1 MPARKEKNMLKT
13 HNKYRSLSLLLTLG
27 VVVGQLFPVLA
38 DDELPTVETI
48 PETEEFDSSGNLGT
62 DDNNGFG
69 EDFGDENPD
78 NDGFGLGSDDQEPP
92 EVPVTTPEPSA
103 PPVYNSGVNP
113 EPPAATEPGENDP
126 TEPVTD
132 PSEQQPQP
140 VTLTGN
146 AEDGK
151 IKVETTTTTTVLPA
165 DAFIQADLIKDEQ
178 RMAILDGLKDSKYSI
193 DGILPI
199 DIFFL
204 VKNPES
210 DTADPIPLPEES
222 TVDLKFSINKDLIH
236 SDKDIDWNS
245 VEVVKVT
252 TNDEG
257 KYEKKTLIENKDLK
271 LVELPVESEPVAPDT
286 DEDQNNEPTEDT
298 DTDSDPVQK
307 STPAQTTESGTVTK
321 ETVPENQDPAKPSAS
336 SNAERTAAPETTEET
351 TEFEQVEDA
360 DKVDPADVNAAH
372 PDKSPAEPSQAYQGT
387 VTLDG
392 ATQIALTW
400 KNKKSSIIDEIKD
413 SIGNTFGTLTEGIKD
428 IFDKLENADL
438 DLSFMDSSSN
448 KNDQD
453 NYGSDYD
460 SFVAP
465 DLKIDKADTKKPDT
479 VSSEPSTQ
487 GTDEEPAKESDK
499 VPFEKSIEGITVKAT
514 AAKGVLPEDA
524 EMRVSMITDEQS
536 AAYTNA
542 IEALDSSDAE
552 YDGVQVIDISFWDK
566 NETEIEPKDG
576 SVDIQMSFAKD
587 LIDKNTEAGS
597 IEIHHIDESQGV
609 KAAERVAV
617 EPTNISEKTD
627 SNEYEAEFPV
637 SSFSSFVI
645 TWKKNDSTK
654 MTITV
659 HRVDTQGREIAGSNQ
674 NIDVKD
680 EDNIT
685 LSNYGSLSAS
695 SIYDY
700 KYAEYRS
707 NDGAKKVNTINLK
720 KQTRS
725 EKYYA
730 VLSPGKEHVYPTDNQ
745 PLALDLYFIYEKK
758 AGVENDWEVNFD
770 VNGGSR
776 LTSSPM
782 QVTGK
787 YGSSITLPMYEEG
800 IREGYTFVGWATTH
814 NTQSRDEK
822 LTKTPGST
830 YIPRNG
836 ETITFYAVW
845 QPDEDIMQ
853 PHEKVAR
860 FFIQKEGKIPQEPSN
875 YAADQYSEEM
885 RVVDTIT
892 KSRWVVDVSAEQLIA
907 PQVQGYLK
915 INGDNG
921 EIITD
926 ESNANFYYIADN
938 LVSQGLKKFPTL
950 DQIKASRIDFNPSG
964 QFIYWYVQK
973 WQGNTENNYQYES
986 EGWHIDGV
994 ILDLTLLTV
1003 TYDRNCDD
1011 ASVLVPTGYQVR
1023 ENTTITVG
1031 SEKGHST
1038 VSPPV
1043 REGYTFKGWALKR
1056 NPEAGDQIYSSD
1068 SITPDEYKVM
1078 KNITFYAQWE
1088 INTTVLSVTKLIT
1101 GNAADLTEKFQFNVV
1116 IKDKNG
1122 EFYRLANSDSVNVKI
1137 ENEKYVFNLA
1147 NNETVT
1153 FVVPENGS
1161 CEIKEVDS
1169 KDYQVSNTVNNEDRK
1184 ETAER
1189 EINSINSTQHVVY
1202 TNKKQ
1207 IQIPTGLG
1215 DGNNHSLMIL
1225 FGAGLAAMLGLL
1237 AAKAYRRMNGI

>member
-78 NDGFGLGSDDQEPP
+78 NDDFGSGDQEPS
-92 EVPVTTPEPSA
+92 EIPVTTPEPSA
-103 PPVYNSGVNP
+103 PPVNNLGVNP
-113 EPPAATEPGENDP
+113 EPPAVTEPGENDP

-151 IKVETTTTTTVLPA
+151 IKVETTTTTAVLPA

-178 RMAILDGLKDSKYSI
+178 RTAILDGLKDSKYSI

-222 TVDLKFSINKDLIH
+222 TVDLKFSVNKDLIQ

-252 TNDEG
+252 KNDEG
-257 KYEKKTLIENKDLK
+257 KYEKKTLIESKDLK
-271 LVELPVESEPVAPDT
+271 LAELPVESEPAAPDT
-286 DEDQNNEPTEDT
+286 DTDQNTEPTEDT

-307 STPAQTTESGTVTK
+307 SEPVQTTESGTVAK
-321 ETVPENQDPAKPSAS
+321 ENVSENPDPAKSSAS
-336 SNAERTAAPETTEET
+336 SKTEGTAAPETTEET

-360 DKVDPADVNAAH
+360 DKVDPADINAAN

-428 IFDKLENADL
+428 IFDKLENTDL
-438 DLSFMDSSSN
+438 DFSFMNSSSN
-448 KNDQD
+448 KNEQD
-453 NYGSDYD
+453 NYGSDDDD

-479 VSSEPSTQ
+479 VASEPSAQ
-487 GTDEEPAKESDK
+487 GTDEEPAKESNT
-499 VPFEKSIEGITVKAT
+499 VSFEKSIKGITVKAT
-514 AAKGVLPEDA
+514 AARDVLPEDA
-524 EMRVSMITDEQS
+524 EMHVSIITDEQS
-536 AAYTNA
+536 TTYTDA
-542 IEALDSSDAE
+542 IDALDSSDAE
-552 YDGVQVIDISFWDK
+552 YDGLQVIDISFWDK
-566 NETEIEPKDG
+566 NGIEIEPKDG
-576 SVDIQMSFAKD
+576 SVDIRMSFAKALVD
-587 LIDKNTEAGS
+587 ENTGADS
-597 IEIHHIDESQGV
+597 IEIHHIDESGQEKV
-609 KAAERVAV
+609 AEKVAAA
-617 EPTNISEKTD
+617 PANITENTGSD
-627 SNEYEAEFPV
+627 EYEAGFSV
-637 SSFSSFVI
+637 SCFSSFVI
-645 TWKKNDSTK
+645 TWKKDDRTR
-654 MTITV
+654 MTITI
-659 HRVDTQGREIAGSNQ
+659 HRVDKDGREIVGSNQ
-674 NIDVKD
+674 TIDIEDKD
-680 EDNIT
+680 KIK
-685 LSNYGSLSAS
+685 LSNYSNLSES
-695 SIYDY
+695 SIYAY
-700 KYAEYRS
+700 SYAEYRS
-707 NDGAKKVNTINLK
+707 NNSSKRVDAIQLK
-720 KQTRS
+720 QSRGS
-725 EKYYA
+725 YCAELYQGNDSVA
-730 VLSPGKEHVYPTDNQ
+730 CVSQ
-745 PLALDLYFIYEKK
+745 APLALDLYFIYEKK

-770 VNGGSR
+770 VNGGSQ
-776 LTSSPM
+776 LTSSPT
-782 QVTGK
+782 QVIGK

-800 IREGYTFVGWATTH
+800 IREGYTFVGWASTQ
-814 NTQSRDEK
+814 NTQSRDEE

-845 QPDEDIMQ
+845 QPDEDKMGT
-853 PHEKVAR
+853 HEKVAR
-860 FFIQKEGKIPQEPSN
+860 FFIQREGKIPQEPSN
-875 YAADQYSEEM
+875 YAADQYSSEM

-892 KSRWVVDVSAEQLIA
+892 KSRWVVDVSAEQLIG

-926 ESNANFYYIADN
+926 ESNADFYYIADN

-950 DQIKASRIDFNPSG
+950 AQINASGISFNPSK

-973 WQGNTENNYQYES
+973 WQGNTENDYQDES

-994 ILDLTLLTV
+994 ILDLQLLTV

-1011 ASVLVPTGYQVR
+1011 TRVLVPTGYQVPK
-1023 ENTTITVG
+1023 NTTITVG
-1031 SEKGHST
+1031 AEKDHSA
-1038 VSPPV
+1038 VSSPV

-1056 NPEAGDQIYSSD
+1056 NPEAGDQIYSSN
-1068 SITPDEYKVM
+1068 SINPDKYEVT

-1101 GNAADLTEKFQFNVV
+1101 GNAADLTEKFTFNVV

-1122 EFYRLANSDSVNVKI
+1122 NFYNLANSDSVNVKI

-1161 CEIKEVDS
+1161 CEIQEVDQ
-1169 KDYQVSNTVNNEDRK
+1169 KDYQVSNTVNNADRQEK
-1184 ETAER
+1184 AER
-1189 EINSINSTQHVVY
+1189 KIDPINSTQHVVY

-1207 IQIPTGLG
+1207 IQIPAGLG

-1237 AAKAYRRMNGI
+1237 ATKAYRRMNGI